1 MRYWIVPLVVIF
13 SLTCYGQENNN
24 SESDLI
30 GCWTHS
36 REENQNNSEVKVYRP
51 CDYKEF
57 PASRY
62 RHGLVLKENGK
73 CSWLY
78 LAPNDAHHM
87 VKGTWMYEGENR
99 IIEIFNAKGES
110 VNKYMLIEL
119 NEKIMKIKNY

>member
-1 MRYWIVPLVVIF
+1 MKYWILSLVVIF
-13 SLTCYGQENNN
+13 SLTCYAQENNV

-36 REENQNNSEVKVYRP
+36 KEENHVDSEVMVYRP

-62 RHGLVLKENGK
+62 RHRMELKENSK

-87 VKGTWMYEGENR
+87 VEGTWTYEKENR
-99 IIEIFNAKGES
+99 VIEIFDVKGEPA
-110 VNKYMLIEL
+110 NKFMLIEVH
-119 NEKIMKIKNY
+119 EKIMKVKNH